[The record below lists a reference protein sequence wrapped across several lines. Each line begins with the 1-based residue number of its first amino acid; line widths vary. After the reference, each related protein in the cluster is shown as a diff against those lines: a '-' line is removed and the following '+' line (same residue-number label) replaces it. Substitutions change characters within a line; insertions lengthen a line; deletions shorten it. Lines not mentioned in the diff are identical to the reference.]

1 MSKKFRLSKLELTS
15 DTANRSGL
23 RTVNMTS
30 GTPDKAE
37 GTSFKWVLVNENWDF
52 VVGDNSSYVSRVQLD
67 SSTLIQGNI
76 YPDYNEQGMTIP
88 ADRYRSIEL
97 PSWFTTLTIDGI
109 KTILHDD
116 TAIRGSF
123 VFNLRKNWTSIHT
136 ITLPAWTSM
145 IDTTGLSIPFVD
157 GDKLSIVI
165 TTADANNAVWAEIF
179 ISYTLA

>member
-1 MSKKFRLSKLELTS
+1 MSKKFRLSQLELTS
-15 DTANRSGL
+15 DSASRSWL

-30 GTPDKAE
+30 ATPDKIA
-37 GTSFKWVLVNENWDF
+37 GTSWKNVIVDENWEIM
-52 VVGDNSSYVSRVQLD
+52 VGDNSSYVSRIQLD

-97 PSWFTTLTIDGI
+97 PSGFTTLTIDAI

-116 TAIRGSF
+116 TAVRGSF
-123 VFNLRKNWTSIHT
+123 VFDIRKNWTSIHT

-165 TTADANNAVWAEIF
+165 TTADANNTVWAEIF
-179 ISYTLA
+179 ISYKLA